1 MILDK
6 IRRLLGRKEIETDNR
21 KHALELAFTVLL
33 VEIASADFSADRVEL
48 DTICKKISARQGLS
62 SSEASAL
69 LEDAVAEHA
78 QSVSLYDYTQ
88 CINKGATREEKRQL
102 LRDLWAVA
110 YADGKLD
117 QYEESQLRKI
127 AELLHVP
134 HTQFIQ
140 SKLVAKERLSG
151 SVS

>member
-1 MILDK
+1 MHK
-6 IRRLLGRKEIETDNR
+6 VFPSMTT
-21 KHALELAFTVLL
+21 HS
-33 VEIASADFSADRVEL
+33 ASTS
-48 DTICKKISARQGLS
+48 T
-62 SSEASAL
+62 
-69 LEDAVAEHA
+69 
-78 QSVSLYDYTQ
+78 
-88 CINKGATREEKRQL
+88 ATREEKRQL